1 MNKEITKILI
11 KRILSSLLVLFL
23 LITFLF
29 FLLRISPGKPYQKY
43 ISPELS
49 PKLSS
54 LVKESFNL
62 NSSLPDQYKSFVINL
77 IRGDFGISYTYRIPV
92 IEVIKKY
99 LPFTLIF
106 SFISFIIQL
115 LMGFFLAVISIKKI
129 NGFWDKTISKTSLAL
144 YSIPSFVIGVSLI
157 FFFSD
162 LLKIFPSS
170 GLDSFDFNS
179 YNFLGK
185 LADYATHMILPLIT
199 LSLGGIIIFYKYLYD
214 NILEVYNKSFVE
226 NLRMHGL
233 TEKEITRKHIIPN
246 AISPL
251 ISVAGVELGLLF
263 GGALI
268 TEVIFS
274 LPGMG
279 RLTVNAILSRD
290 YPLVVG
296 CTFIAG
302 VLVIITN
309 LFADIIKAKIDKRL
323 VKGIIN

>member
-1 MNKEITKILI
+1 MNIKITKILI

-77 IRGDFGISYTYRIPV
+77 MRGDFGISYTYRIPV
-92 IEVIKKY
+92 IDVIMKY

-115 LMGFFLAVISIKKI
+115 FIGFFLAVISIKKI

-170 GLDSFDFNS
+170 GLNSFDFNS

-185 LADYATHMILPLIT
+185 LEDYTIHMILPLIT
-199 LSLGGIIIFYKYLYD
+199 LSLGGIIVFYKYLYD